1 MTTLEFVT
9 PVCFVGVETSQK
21 MSARK
26 SECDGSDCPLC
37 NLHDGDHSS
46 LQVAQG
52 LSLFGQK
59 NTKKRLLGDLENAL
73 GDVREASKSAFG
85 GGFGRGYPS
94 RSILD
99 QFWTPFWEG
108 FWALNRAQMG
118 PEVKFKEAYA
128 SKIDSEPIW
137 NRFDIDLET
146 ILERLRALS

>member
-1 MTTLEFVT
+1 M
-9 PVCFVGVETSQK
+9 
-21 MSARK
+21 
-26 SECDGSDCPLC
+26 
-37 NLHDGDHSS
+37 
-46 LQVAQG
+46 
-52 LSLFGQK
+52 
-59 NTKKRLLGDLENAL
+59 
-73 GDVREASKSAFG
+73 
-85 GGFGRGYPS
+85 
-94 RSILD
+94 ILD